1 MKSNIT
7 QNMLIE
13 DSIRNNKPI
22 IIGFEMGKI
31 DVDKINKF
39 LKSKQL
45 NK

>member
-7 QNMLIE
+7 QNILIK
-13 DSIRNNKPI
+13 DVIRNNKPI

-31 DVDKINKF
+31 NTDKINKF

>member
-7 QNMLIE
+7 QNILIKHA
-13 DSIRNNKPI
+13 IRNNKPI
-22 IIGFEMGKI
+22 IIDFEMGKI
-31 DVDKINKF
+31 DTNKINKF